1 MKHLRKFNEMVSSNT
16 KDILRKGFR
25 SLIMRSHIVNQQV
38 ENNMDKFIDSLD
50 IERFEMKFGK
60 IVEFLGAGVF
70 GAVFS
75 LDNGK
80 VFKITFDYHE
90 APFLYEYCM
99 LNKTRG
105 FVKVDGVWKIP
116 FGDTEAYLI
125 LRSPVDV
132 LEYSDFSKYDVEVKE
147 QQTLCMISVQT
158 GEEPIMVIM
167 LFKMV
172 KLFYM
177 MGFARK
183 LQLME
188 QRFLYWNYKLVTLYH
203 K

>member
-1 MKHLRKFNEMVSSNT
+1 MKHLRKFNEMVSSSP

-25 SLIMRSHIVNQQV
+25 SLIMRSHIVSEQV
-38 ENNMDKFIDSLD
+38 ESNIDQFIDSLD
-50 IERFEMKFGK
+50 IERFESRFGK
-60 IVEFLGAGVF
+60 IQEFLGAGVF

-99 LNKTRG
+99 LHKTPG

-125 LRSPVDV
+125 LRSPVEV
-132 LEYSDFSKYDVEVKE
+132 LEYRDFSTHEDEVEKAANSMYDISPNWRGTHNGNYAFQDGEVV
-147 QQTLCMISVQT
+147 L
-158 GEEPIMVIM
+158 
-167 LFKMV
+167 
-172 KLFYM
+172 YD
-177 MGFARK
+177 GFCKKAVVDETK
-183 LQLME
+183 VP
-188 QRFLYWNYKLVTLYH
+188 FLEL
-203 K
+203 